1 MTLAEIID
9 GNGLDDV
16 DVTIIS
22 LVAEGLPNRDIA
34 RQVFLSCQTV
44 RNRLTRIFDITGAG
58 NRTQLAVMWL
68 QAAR

>member
-16 DVTIIS
+16 DITIIS

-44 RNRLTRIFDITGAG
+44 RNRLTRIFDITATS

>member
-1 MTLAEIID
+1 
-9 GNGLDDV
+9 
-16 DVTIIS
+16 
-22 LVAEGLPNRDIA
+22 
-34 RQVFLSCQTV
+34 V